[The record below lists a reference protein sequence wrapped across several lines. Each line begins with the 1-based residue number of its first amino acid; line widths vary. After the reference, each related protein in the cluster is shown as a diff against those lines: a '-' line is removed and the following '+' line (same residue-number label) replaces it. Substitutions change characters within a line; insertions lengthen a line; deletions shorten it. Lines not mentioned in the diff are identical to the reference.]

1 MALEPCQLP
10 IACVRLCGVRLLYVL
25 RVTWAGL
32 YAQTSSY
39 ATQAH
44 ESGSDSDTSSSSSS
58 SDDEREGRGMGV
70 SDFDRR
76 RDGMDA
82 PREHFVIE
90 MTEEKLPDVISVL
103 EDLQPPPVSV
113 CALGWAVR
121 LLTTLPCQGITFC
134 TTQRPAGSS
143 GVAGNIQFVTAMQ
156 RVNWANRK
164 DVTTWNRKCV
174 CSVQCAVNSCA
185 VQPLAKP
192 MIHSHV
198 STAGSRP

>member
-44 ESGSDSDTSSSSSS
+44 DSGSDSDTSSSSSS

-103 EDLQPPPVSV
+103 EDLQPPPVRV
-113 CALGWAVR
+113 CVLCVGRFDCSPHFHARELRFAPRNV
-121 LLTTLPCQGITFC
+121 
-134 TTQRPAGSS
+134 QRA
-143 GVAGNIQFVTAMQ
+143 AQE
-156 RVNWANRK
+156 
-164 DVTTWNRKCV
+164 
-174 CSVQCAVNSCA
+174 
-185 VQPLAKP
+185 
-192 MIHSHV
+192 
-198 STAGSRP
+198 